1 MCNKCSKN
9 ILEEPNERIAKLES
23 LINKKESTL
32 NKVLNNLDQNEKII
46 SDLKKVSESKEK
58 INKSL
63 QKKICQIKKEHANH
77 LSNLNQKIPN
87 FKIEQQIT
95 ELSVIKAESIVNQDE
110 LNQRI
115 SANLD
120 DLNNYK
126 DLVNDLTKKL
136 QSSENERETEKNKE
150 VEFKKILAD
159 AEDSRSKME
168 QSLNVLQEKLN
179 QNERE
184 LDQMKEK
191 LNLDTKACDT
201 ESETE
206 SENKNYKIIP
216 AKKIL
221 TFKNIKCQTEGCNGL
236 GNTRPNFKSHSTV
249 LYCPIAAVKSKS
261 VTRKELDVSVDKHNA
276 KKEQEKVFNEQN
288 EKIKGL
294 EKALNDEKAKKC
306 SDQIINEQDKISKV
320 IF

>member
-115 SANLD
+115 SANLV

-126 DLVNDLTKKL
+126 DLVKYLTKK
-136 QSSENERETEKNKE
+136 
-150 VEFKKILAD
+150 
-159 AEDSRSKME
+159 
-168 QSLNVLQEKLN
+168 
-179 QNERE
+179 
-184 LDQMKEK
+184 
-191 LNLDTKACDT
+191 
-201 ESETE
+201 
-206 SENKNYKIIP
+206 
-216 AKKIL
+216 
-221 TFKNIKCQTEGCNGL
+221 
-236 GNTRPNFKSHSTV
+236 
-249 LYCPIAAVKSKS
+249 
-261 VTRKELDVSVDKHNA
+261 
-276 KKEQEKVFNEQN
+276 
-288 EKIKGL
+288 
-294 EKALNDEKAKKC
+294 
-306 SDQIINEQDKISKV
+306 
-320 IF
+320 